1 VLTKIQKSDNVYAM
15 KKISKI
21 LTVSA
26 VIVAILTGLV
36 ASAVSP
42 VEALG
47 PQRREGNIIYRDL
60 DVVRTMRTW
69 RPVAAYD
76 LKTLKR
82 VRHYGPLREIRVSK
96 LAYRNGGFFYIEAE
110 AAKQGKF
117 EGVYVNTVYRINDR
131 KQAIFGSH
139 VVPTRNGMPLTQ
151 HRTQQGTCTASRIW
165 HEGMNN
171 NMVAAI
177 QRVELHMGRHLPINY
192 AYRTNAEQ
200 RCIYN
205 NRGSNSY
212 PVAVPGTSD
221 HEKGLAI
228 DLEYSAAVDPG
239 YERVLN
245 QYGICRPIPASD
257 PIHYEYCR

>member
-1 VLTKIQKSDNVYAM
+1 MKRILSHLLAGASVLVVALSFTAPLAQP
-15 KKISKI
+15 
-21 LTVSA
+21 VSA
-26 VIVAILTGLV
+26 M
-36 ASAVSP
+36 
-42 VEALG
+42 G
-47 PQRREGNIIYRDL
+47 PQQQSGSVIYRNL

-69 RPVAAYD
+69 RPATVYD
-76 LKTLKR
+76 LKTLR
-82 VRHYGPLREIRVSK
+82 PVRNYGVLREIRVSQ

-110 AAKQGKF
+110 AARAGKF
-117 EGVYVNTVYRINDR
+117 EGVFINTVYQVNNRGQAVVNNRI
-131 KQAIFGSH
+131 
-139 VVPTRNGMPLTQ
+139 VPTRNGMPLSQ

-165 HEGMNN
+165 YEGMNN
-171 NMVAAI
+171 NMVAAL
-177 QRVELHMGRHLPINY
+177 QRVELHMGRPLPINY
-192 AYRTNAEQ
+192 AFRTNAEQ

-205 NRGSNSY
+205 NRGSNGY

-228 DLEYSAAVDPG
+228 DVEYSAAVDPS